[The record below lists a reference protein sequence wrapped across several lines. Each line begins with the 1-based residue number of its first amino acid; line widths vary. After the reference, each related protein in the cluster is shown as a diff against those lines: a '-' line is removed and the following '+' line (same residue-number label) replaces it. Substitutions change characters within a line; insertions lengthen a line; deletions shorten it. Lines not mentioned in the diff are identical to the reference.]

1 MPSNIIRNKDESYKL
16 QAKGQDRYAKWNDLN
31 YTRKLFSPIRNWRSI
46 LEIKWRYDRYTYDF
60 ETYCKTKAK
69 FSWLQTKTL
78 EIAISH
84 IDLHLI
90 SLKTRPPTIQKG
102 KKNHSSNIGFYIL
115 HHYTSHRNTLYSI
128 LTPQLMRAIFSL
140 CTDYLYVWSTLKVR
154 SENIKRIRKSI
165 HFDMGYA
172 EV

>member
-1 MPSNIIRNKDESYKL
+1 MI
-16 QAKGQDRYAKWNDLN
+16 
-31 YTRKLFSPIRNWRSI
+31 YTKKIFSPIRNWFSI
-46 LEIKWRYDRYTYDF
+46 IANKNWSMIGRHKIFRHMV
-60 ETYCKTKAK
+60 KTKAK

-115 HHYTSHRNTLYSI
+115 HHYTSHQNTLYSI

>member
-1 MPSNIIRNKDESYKL
+1 MI
-16 QAKGQDRYAKWNDLN
+16 G
-31 YTRKLFSPIRNWRSI
+31 THMI
-46 LEIKWRYDRYTYDF
+46 LRHIV
-60 ETYCKTKAK
+60 KTKAK

-115 HHYTSHRNTLYSI
+115 HHYTSHQNTLYSI

-140 CTDYLYVWSTLKVR
+140 HRLSLCLV
-154 SENIKRIRKSI
+154 NIKSQVREYQKNKKKHPFRHGVCRSINPRVQSAANSTIEKS
-165 HFDMGYA
+165 FLFSSRLFRYA
-172 EV
+172 YNRMTRGCIL